1 MSDPNPHLDDDEL
14 DLDAETVR
22 DLEPN
27 EESAEEVRGGFNTR
41 FCGYT
46 AARKCGVQN

>member
-1 MSDPNPHLDDDEL
+1 MSDPNQHLDDDEL

-46 AARKCGVQN
+46 AALKCGVQT